1 MRSGNAMSRI
11 GKKPVPLP
19 RGVTVNIGN
28 NLLNVKGPKGE
39 LSRSLPLGV
48 IISIHGD
55 SVVVSR
61 QDDLRESRAKHGLV
75 RALLFN
81 MIKGVTEG
89 FERRLEING
98 VGYRAELMGH
108 RMTLALGYS
117 HPIIYELPKGISA
130 KIDKNVIVLD
140 GYDRELLG
148 ETAAKIRSFRPPE
161 PYKGKGIKYMEE
173 SIRRKVGK
181 TGAG

>member
-1 MRSGNAMSRI
+1 MSRI
-11 GKKPVPLP
+11 GKKPILLP
-19 RGVTVNIGN
+19 KGVTINISN
-28 NLLNVKGPKGE
+28 NALSVKGPKGE
-39 LSRSLPLGV
+39 LGRSLPSGV
-48 IISIHGD
+48 KVDVQNSAIT
-55 SVVVSR
+55 VER
-61 QDDLRESRAKHGLV
+61 QDDSRENRAKHGLV

-81 MIKGVTEG
+81 MVKGVTEG

-98 VGYRAELMGH
+98 VGYRAEVSGQK
-108 RMTLALGYS
+108 MTLALGYS
-117 HPIIYELPKGISA
+117 HPVVYELPKGISA
-130 KIDKNVIVLD
+130 KIDKNILILN

-173 SIRRKVGK
+173 IIRRKVGK

>member
-1 MRSGNAMSRI
+1 MSRI
-11 GKKPVPLP
+11 GKKPILLP
-19 RGVTVNIGN
+19 KGVTIDVVNSSLG
-28 NLLNVKGPKGE
+28 VKGPRGE
-39 LSRSLPLGV
+39 LSRSLPSGV
-48 IISIHGD
+48 TVNIRNGIVAIE
-55 SVVVSR
+55 R
-61 QDDLRESRAKHGLV
+61 QDDSRGNRAKHGLV

-81 MIKGVTEG
+81 MVKGVTEG

-98 VGYRAELMGH
+98 VGYRAEVAGQK
-108 RMTLALGYS
+108 MTLALGYS
-117 HPIIYELPKGISA
+117 HSVIYELPKGISA
-130 KIDKNVIVLD
+130 KIDKNILILT

-173 SIRRKVGK
+173 IIRRKVGK